1 MYTLVHIAALAV
13 TIFLLARF
21 LPDVRIKSA
30 GTALVVA
37 ITFSLLN
44 FFLGW
49 LVKAFL
55 ILPTILTLGLLLL
68 ILPFVVNTI
77 LLWLTDKVLSS
88 FRIESTGSLLLSA
101 GAITAV
107 NAILRFG
114 LRYYAHAHL
123 VQGAGPTR
131 WI

>member
-13 TIFLLARF
+13 TILLLARF
-21 LPDVRIKSA
+21 LPDVRIKNA

-49 LVKAFL
+49 FVKAML

-77 LLWLTDKVLSS
+77 LLWLTDKLLSS
-88 FRIESTGSLLLSA
+88 FRIDSTGSLLLSA

-107 NAILRFG
+107 NALLRFG
-114 LRYYAHAHL
+114 LRYYAAAHAVH
-123 VQGAGPTR
+123 GAGPTR

>member
-1 MYTLVHIAALAV
+1 MYTLVHVAALAV

-30 GTALVVA
+30 GTAVA
-37 ITFSLLN
+37 VAVTFSLLN

-49 LVKAFL
+49 LVRAML
-55 ILPTILTLGLLLL
+55 VIPTILTLGLLLL

-77 LLWLTDKVLSS
+77 LLWLTDKLLAS
-88 FRIESTGSLLLSA
+88 FKIESTGSLLLSA

-107 NAILRFG
+107 NALLRFS
-114 LRYYAHAHL
+114 LRYYAAAHAMH
-123 VQGAGPTR
+123 GPGPTR

>member
-1 MYTLVHIAALAV
+1 MYTLIHLGALAV
-13 TIFLLARF
+13 TILLLARF

-30 GTALVVA
+30 GTAVVVA

-55 ILPTILTLGLLLL
+55 ILPTIMTLGLLLL
-68 ILPFVVNTI
+68 IFPFVVNTI
-77 LLWLTDKVLSS
+77 LLWLTDKVLAS

-107 NAILRFG
+107 NALLRFG
-114 LRYYAHAHL
+114 LRYYAAAH
-123 VQGAGPTR
+123 VVHGAGPTR